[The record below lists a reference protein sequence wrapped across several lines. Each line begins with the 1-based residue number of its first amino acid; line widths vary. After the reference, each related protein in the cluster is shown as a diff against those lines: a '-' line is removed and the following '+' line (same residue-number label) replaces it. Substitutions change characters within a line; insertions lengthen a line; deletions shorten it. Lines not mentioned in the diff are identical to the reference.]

1 MHEQICEILGLS
13 PKTWPPNHYALLGLK
28 RGESDG
34 QLIETRVH
42 DRMRQVRPYQL
53 SYPEQVTEVM
63 NRLAQAFACLTDPTA
78 RQAYDESL
86 QAPPSEPG
94 FASRPENGS
103 IDPEDPLAWLFGP
116 WERLV
121 DPESSAVSSA
131 SRPHFRDWAASA
143 PPPRQKKH
151 AQASEAKGISGS
163 ISAAAAPS
171 TVSEAGITRS
181 SFFLKYSGV
190 LLTILSILALLAAAW
205 RQLGR

>member
-86 QAPPSEPG
+86 QAPPSKPG
-94 FASRPENGS
+94 FPSRPDNGS

-121 DPESSAVSSA
+121 DPESSAVSSV

-151 AQASEAKGISGS
+151 AQASEANGTSGS

>member
-86 QAPPSEPG
+86 QAPHSERG

-121 DPESSAVSSA
+121 DPESSAVSSV

-151 AQASEAKGISGS
+151 AQASEANGTSGS

>member
-86 QAPPSEPG
+86 QAPHSEPG
-94 FASRPENGS
+94 FASRTENGS

-121 DPESSAVSSA
+121 DPESPAVSSA

-143 PPPRQKKH
+143 PPPRQKKR
-151 AQASEAKGISGS
+151 AQASEANETSASVSG
-163 ISAAAAPS
+163 AAAPS
-171 TVSEAGITRS
+171 IGSEAGITRS
-181 SFFLKYSGV
+181 SFFLKYSGL

-205 RQLGR
+205 RQWGR